1 MAEFYDAKEVED
13 KFYKIWEER
22 GYFEIDANKNIRK
35 DGRKFCIMMPPPNVT
50 GSLHIGHALTFTLQ
64 DIMTRY
70 KRMDGYKTLWQPGL
84 DHAGIATQNVVEKQ
98 LLAQG
103 IKKEELGRE
112 KFVEKVWEWKE
123 KSGGMIVHQMRKLG
137 VSPAWSRQRFTM
149 DEGLRIA
156 VKKAFVNLYE
166 KGLIVRE
173 NYMINWCTHDGALSD
188 IEVEHKENKGKL
200 YHLRYY
206 LVDDQNL
213 TSNSNKQAEVSCDEF
228 AGCKRGANE
237 AQNLNQKE
245 EANYRKER
253 RGGVDFDDGSALV
266 VRDRGEI
273 HSNKAYQSENLPYIV
288 VATTRPETYFGDTAV
303 MVNPNDERYKNLIGK
318 KVVLPIIGRE
328 IEIIADEHVDMEFGT
343 GLVKVTPAHDTND
356 YEVGKRH
363 DLKFITVFDEKGIL
377 NEQCAQFKG
386 LERLE
391 ARDVIVAE
399 LEKLGNVE
407 KIEDYENQVGY
418 CYRCKNVVEPYISK
432 QWFVKKQIADD
443 AIAKVGEGLAK
454 FYPAHWIN
462 SFNAWMRELRDWCI
476 SRQLWW
482 GHQIPVFYC
491 DECGHEWADEG
502 EPTQCPKCKS
512 ANFHQDPDV
521 LDTWFSSGLWPFSTL
536 GWGNGEELKN
546 EKWFDGDLAE
556 FYPNNLLITGF
567 DILFFW
573 VARMMFQGENA
584 LGKLP
589 FDDIYLHAL
598 VKDEQGRKMSKS
610 LGNVIDP
617 LVSIEE
623 YSADVLRFTLALL
636 AVQGRDIKLS
646 DEKMKLVRNFTN
658 KLYNASK
665 YLLLN
670 ESKFANLSDAKIETK
685 LGKYMLSRFNE
696 CVREARENID
706 AYRFNDA
713 ANAIY
718 KFLWDE
724 FCDWG
729 IELSKA
735 DKGSVKELGAIFKEA
750 MRLLSPFMPFIS
762 EYLFHE
768 LSGSN
773 LENASSIMVEEYPQ
787 ANERDLQTEKT
798 FELVIEAIVAI
809 RRAKATI
816 EQGNSKIPKAFI
828 KLNGNENLTEAT
840 NYIALLAK
848 CEQIEFCNAKIE
860 NAARDVSENLEA
872 FVPLEGVDMSAVI
885 MRLRSQKTKLEKEIA
900 KLSSMLN
907 NEKFVA
913 SAPQVVVEA
922 NREGLQSAQEKFA
935 KVCDELKAFGE

>member
-1 MAEFYDAKEVED
+1 VAEFYNAKEIED

-22 GYFEIDANKNIRK
+22 GYFEIDANKDIQK

-137 VSPAWSRQRFTM
+137 ITPAWSRQRFTM
-149 DEGLRIA
+149 DEGLRRA
-156 VKKAFVNLYE
+156 VKKAFVNLYD
-166 KGLIVRE
+166 KGLIVQK

-206 LVDDQNL
+206 FADKP
-213 TSNSNKQAEVSCDEF
+213 SEF
-228 AGCKRGANE
+228 
-237 AQNLNQKE
+237 
-245 EANYRKER
+245 
-253 RGGVDFDDGSALV
+253 V
-266 VRDRGEI
+266 
-273 HSNKAYQSENLPYIV
+273 V

-303 MVNPNDERYKNLIGK
+303 MVNPNDERYKKLIGK
-318 KVVLPIIGRE
+318 KVVLPIINRE

-343 GLVKVTPAHDTND
+343 GLVKVTPAHDQND

-391 ARDVIVAE
+391 ARDAIVAE

-502 EPTQCPKCKS
+502 DPTQCPKCKS

-696 CVREARENID
+696 CVREVRENID

-713 ANAIY
+713 ANTLY

-735 DKGSVKELGAIFKEA
+735 DKGSVRELGAIFKEA

-773 LENASSIMVEEYPQ
+773 LESASSIMIEEYPQ
-787 ANERDLQTEKT
+787 ANECDLQIEKT

-848 CEQIEFCNAKIE
+848 CEQIEFCDDKIE

-913 SAPQVVVEA
+913 SAPQAVVEA
-922 NREGLQSAQEKFA
+922 NREGLASAIQKLEK
-935 KVCDELKAFGE
+935 VDSELVNLGVAD

>member
-1 MAEFYDAKEVED
+1 MADFYNAKEIEE
-13 KFYKIWEER
+13 KYYKIWEER
-22 GYFEIDANKNIRK
+22 GYFEIDANKSIQK
-35 DGRKFCIMMPPPNVT
+35 DGLKFCIMMPPPNVT
-50 GSLHIGHALTFTLQ
+50 GSLHIGHSLTFTLQ

-103 IKKEELGRE
+103 ITKESIGRDE
-112 KFVEKVWEWKE
+112 FVKKVWEWKE
-123 KSGGMIVHQMRKLG
+123 KSGGMIVHQMRRLG
-137 VSPAWSRQRFTM
+137 ITPAWSRQRFTM
-149 DEGLRIA
+149 DEGLKKA
-156 VKKAFVNLYE
+156 VKKAFVNLYDS
-166 KGLIVRE
+166 GVIVRD
-173 NYMINWCTHDGALSD
+173 NYMVNWCTHDGALSD

-200 YHLRYY
+200 YHLRYF
-206 LVDDQNL
+206 L
-213 TSNSNKQAEVSCDEF
+213 S
-228 AGCKRGANE
+228 
-237 AQNLNQKE
+237 
-245 EANYRKER
+245 
-253 RGGVDFDDGSALV
+253 GSDKFV
-266 VRDRGEI
+266 
-273 HSNKAYQSENLPYIV
+273 V

-318 KVVLPIIGRE
+318 TVTLPIINRE
-328 IEIIADEHVDMEFGT
+328 IPIIADEHVDMEFGT

-363 DLKFITVFDEKGIL
+363 NLEFITIFDEKGIL
-377 NEQCAQFKG
+377 NERCAKFQG

-391 ARDVIVAE
+391 ARDAVVAE
-399 LEKLGNVE
+399 LEKLGNIE

-432 QWFVKKQIADD
+432 QWFVRREIADET
-443 AIAKVGEGLAK
+443 IAQVNDGLAK
-454 FYPAHWIN
+454 FYPPHWIN

-491 DECGHEWADEG
+491 DCGHEWASEEDEPK
-502 EPTQCPKCKS
+502 ECPKCKGK
-512 ANFHQDPDV
+512 NFTQDPDV

-536 GWGNGEELKN
+536 GWGNGDALKN
-546 EKWFDGDLAE
+546 EKWFEDDLAE

-573 VARMMFQGENA
+573 VARMMFQGQNA
-584 LGKLP
+584 LNKLP
-589 FDDIYLHAL
+589 FSDIYLHAL

-617 LVSIEE
+617 LDSIEE
-623 YSADVLRFTLALL
+623 YSADILRFTLALL

-670 ESKFANLSDAKIETK
+670 ESKFEDLNRIEVKTE
-685 LGKYMLSRFNE
+685 LGRYILSRFGE
-696 CVREARENID
+696 CVEEVRSNID

-713 ANAIY
+713 ANALY

-735 DKGSVKELGAIFKEA
+735 DKSSVRELGSVFKEA

-768 LSGSN
+768 LSGTN
-773 LENASSIMVEEYPQ
+773 LENSPSITVSPYPS
-787 ANERDLQTEKT
+787 NLKRDIEIEST
-798 FELVIEAIVAI
+798 FGLVIEAIVAI
-809 RRAKATI
+809 RRAKATVDL
-816 EQGNSKIPKAFI
+816 GNSKIAKAYI
-828 KLNGNENLTEAT
+828 KLTENENLSRAIS
-840 NYIALLAK
+840 YIKLLAK
-848 CEQIEFCNAKIE
+848 CEDIEICKQNIE
-860 NAARDVSENLEA
+860 NSAVDVSENLSV
-872 FVPLEGVDMSAVI
+872 FVPLSGIDTSEIVK
-885 MRLRSQKTKLEKEIA
+885 RLTGQKNKLEKEIV
-900 KLSSMLN
+900 KLENMLG
-907 NEKFVA
+907 NEKFIT
-913 SAPQVVVEA
+913 SAPETVIKT
-922 NREGLQSAQEKFA
+922 NREGLENA
-935 KVCDELKAFGE
+935 KTQLKKVLGELANFGA

>member
-1 MAEFYDAKEVED
+1 MAEFYDAKEIED

-98 LLAQG
+98 LLNQG

-137 VSPAWSRQRFTM
+137 ISPAWSRQRFTM
-149 DEGLRIA
+149 DEGLRKA

-206 LVDDQNL
+206 
-213 TSNSNKQAEVSCDEF
+213 F
-228 AGCKRGANE
+228 AGK
-237 AQNLNQKE
+237 QDK
-245 EANYRKER
+245 
-253 RGGVDFDDGSALV
+253 F
-266 VRDRGEI
+266 
-273 HSNKAYQSENLPYIV
+273 IV

-318 KVVLPIIGRE
+318 KIVLPIIGRE

-363 DLKFITVFDEKGIL
+363 DLKSITVFDEKGIL

-407 KIEDYENQVGY
+407 KVEDYENQVGY

-491 DECGHEWADEG
+491 DACGHEWADED

-696 CVREARENID
+696 CVREVRENID

-750 MRLLSPFMPFIS
+750 MKLLSPFMPFIS

-787 ANERDLQTEKT
+787 ANERDLQIEKT

-848 CEQIEFCNAKIE
+848 CEQIEFCDDKIE

-913 SAPQVVVEA
+913 SAPQAVVEA